1 MRCSLRRQP
10 APTVPVC
17 ATMSGISGSQT
28 TTAHKMQQQWCWHL
42 WLLPCDKIYRTLP
55 SASGF
60 TFPVTVDVPLKQ
72 THSNLACQFSLPQT
86 LCALPTFASVLQ
98 SHLFILHC
106 GHSEVPSAQIIMVQ
120 DSTHQCGT
128 FYISN
133 IKVLVRL
140 GVINI
145 LIAAQDNYEA
155 ALCSSSNAPQCH

>member
-10 APTVPVC
+10 APTATVC
-17 ATMSGISGSQT
+17 ATMSGVSGCQT
-28 TTAHKMQQQWCWHL
+28 TTAHKTQQQWCWHL
-42 WLLPCDKIYRTLP
+42 WLLPCDKNLWDTTKCFRLHLP
-55 SASGF
+55 SHCGHTSEED
-60 TFPVTVDVPLKQ
+60 TFQPGMPVFPSTTSHV
-72 THSNLACQFSLPQT
+72 
-86 LCALPTFASVLQ
+86 LPTFVSVPQ

-106 GHSEVPSAQIIMVQ
+106 GHSEVPSTPIIMVQ